1 MDIYIQHINRRQS
14 LIVQNIVLEESDEDD
29 EIIEEYQ
36 TAVGGTVYVSAD
48 SDPNVIRIN
57 TWN

>member
-1 MDIYIQHINRRQS
+1 
-14 LIVQNIVLEESDEDD
+14 VQNIVLEESDEDD